1 MTDRKHHPD
10 APAPNSNVKQL
21 GYAPMDRIHS
31 EFDELLVR
39 AHSCSGNAWLDLLRR
54 IDAHLHSHFE
64 AENQWMEQ
72 TSFPPRD
79 CHIEEH
85 AAVLK
90 SSTEVLALAETGN
103 FDVAPS
109 FVAELARWFPG
120 HADYLDS
127 ALAAWMC
134 KRQYGGKPVVLHRKR
149 ESPSKP

>member
-1 MTDRKHHPD
+1 MTDLKHHPD
-10 APAPNSNVKQL
+10 APTPDSTIKQL
-21 GYAPMDRIHS
+21 GYAPMDRIHA

-39 AHSCSGNAWLDLLRR
+39 AHACSDNAWLDLLRQ
-54 IDAHLHSHFE
+54 IDAHLHRHFD

-72 TSFPPRD
+72 TSFPPKD

-103 FDVAPS
+103 FDAAPS

-134 KRQYGGKPVVLHRKR
+134 KRQYGGKPVVFHRKR
-149 ESPSKP
+149 EFQ